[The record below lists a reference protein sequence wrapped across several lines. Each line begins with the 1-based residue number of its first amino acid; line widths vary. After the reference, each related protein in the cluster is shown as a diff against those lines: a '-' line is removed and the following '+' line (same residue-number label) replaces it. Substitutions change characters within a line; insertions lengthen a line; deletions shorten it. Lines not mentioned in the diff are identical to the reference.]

1 MKALI
6 LLSSLGV
13 IALLAE
19 IFSFKKLV
27 YPLVIIGLIT
37 TLIFNAFDWGT
48 DITYFNMMR
57 YDDFAVAFSTVL
69 IGVSILWFVMAD
81 GFFKEES
88 NMTDYFSLVIF
99 SLAGAVI
106 MVSYSNM
113 AMLFLGIE
121 FYPSQCMF

>member
-6 LLSSLGV
+6 LISSLGV

-37 TLIFNAFDWGT
+37 TFIFNAFDWGT
-48 DITYFNMMR
+48 DVTYFNMMR
-57 YDDFAVAFSTVL
+57 YDNYAVAFSSVL
-69 IGVSILWFVMAD
+69 IGISVLWFVLAD

-88 NMTDYFSLVIF
+88 NMMDYFALIILTPLFGVDVGWHHGLF
-99 SLAGAVI
+99 SC
-106 MVSYSNM
+106 
-113 AMLFLGIE
+113 
-121 FYPSQCMF
+121 PSS